1 MHQQKDAYSCLDYD
15 NFGCFYFCAQ
25 ITPCED
31 PSGNGID
38 MAGILGQTG
47 QFCSTSRSS
56 SQNCCCTP
64 GIYNFQSAFANAFE
78 LPFEFSS
85 FLAAL

>member
-1 MHQQKDAYSCLDYD
+1 MPILVSTIRND
-15 NFGCFYFCAQ
+15 NFGCFYF
-25 ITPCED
+25 CED